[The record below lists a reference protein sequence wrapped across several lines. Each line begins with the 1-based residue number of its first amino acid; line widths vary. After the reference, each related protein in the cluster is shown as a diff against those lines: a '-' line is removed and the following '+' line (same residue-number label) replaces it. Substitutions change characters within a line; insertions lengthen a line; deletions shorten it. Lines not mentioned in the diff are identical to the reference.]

1 MNNLIVKPVGKVVF
15 QNEMPLIL
23 LEKPY
28 RSALEGLDGFSHIQI
43 FWWFDAC
50 DNEASRGVLKVSS
63 PYRTKG
69 PAHLEAAVVGEGEFF
84 GEILQNL
91 LAGGKQ
97 GVFKSGALLAVLV
110 PPAHTPVG
118 AVDEVQIGHAA
129 PHQEGVGLGTASGV
143 DKDGVVSSGEADI
156 VVPGEGMSSS

>member
-50 DNEASRGVLKVSS
+50 DNEASRNVLTLSRSQRRRFFESIRQPASS
-63 PYRTKG
+63 DSAISTHVTTHR
-69 PAHLEAAVVGEGEFF
+69 
-84 GEILQNL
+84 
-91 LAGGKQ
+91 
-97 GVFKSGALLAVLV
+97 
-110 PPAHTPVG
+110 
-118 AVDEVQIGHAA
+118 
-129 PHQEGVGLGTASGV
+129 
-143 DKDGVVSSGEADI
+143 SST
-156 VVPGEGMSSS
+156 

>member
-50 DNEASRGVLKVSS
+50 DN
-63 PYRTKG
+63 
-69 PAHLEAAVVGEGEFF
+69 
-84 GEILQNL
+84 
-91 LAGGKQ
+91 
-97 GVFKSGALLAVLV
+97 
-110 PPAHTPVG
+110 
-118 AVDEVQIGHAA
+118 
-129 PHQEGVGLGTASGV
+129 
-143 DKDGVVSSGEADI
+143 
-156 VVPGEGMSSS
+156 